1 MFYWFKYQLVLLDG
15 VTIGYPIFFVNRDFG
30 MQEYNYKA
38 ICLNR
43 DKTQEN
49 RQNRGKNTPMF
60 IYGYWF
66 CLIDD

>member
-1 MFYWFKYQLVLLDG
+1 MIQVSVSFVVWDNYWLSH
-15 VTIGYPIFFVNRDFG
+15 FFVNRDFG

-60 IYGYWF
+60 ICDCYF
-66 CLIDD
+66 RLTVN